1 MTLRQYTARV
11 FGWLLLL
18 LLATS
23 PALAE
28 RRVALVIGNDAY
40 THLPKLNN
48 ARKDAELISK
58 CMQGGTPGRG
68 LNHHKPVSQP
78 FAASY
83 ILRGLGSE
91 RVVKSFS

>member
-1 MTLRQYTARV
+1 MTLRQYSASV

-40 THLPKLNN
+40 SHLPKLNN
-48 ARKDAELISK
+48 ARKDAESMAAKLKELGADAVISGMG
-58 CMQGGTPGRG
+58 C
-68 LNHHKPVSQP
+68 
-78 FAASY
+78 
-83 ILRGLGSE
+83 
-91 RVVKSFS
+91 

>member
-48 ARKDAELISK
+48 ARKDAEG
-58 CMQGGTPGRG
+58 M
-68 LNHHKPVSQP
+68 
-78 FAASY
+78 ASRPMAR
-83 ILRGLGSE
+83 IT
-91 RVVKSFS
+91 